1 MTTMDYKYIEQ
12 LLQRYWDCAA
22 TVEEERVLRAFFSQ
36 EGIPAGL
43 RRYRVLFGYAEE
55 QSHIGLGD
63 DFDRRVLAAIG
74 EEHAA
79 AEEAEK
85 TAGEKTPAFV
95 VEAHRITLAS
105 RLRPLFRAAAAVSI
119 VTLLGLAAQHSFGI
133 SGDGATDGWDYNQA
147 AYKDSYQDPEKAY
160 EAGMKALNM
169 FKQGPKTAVADS
181 AAGKSAP
188 KVAAED

>member
-1 MTTMDYKYIEQ
+1 MRTMDYKYIEQ
-12 LLQRYWDCAA
+12 LLQRYWDCE
-22 TVEEERVLRAFFSQ
+22 TSVEEERVLRAFFSQ
-36 EGIPAGL
+36 EDIPAGL
-43 RRYRVLFGYAEE
+43 RRYRTLFGYAEE
-55 QSHIGLGD
+55 QSHIGLGA
-63 DFDRRVLAAIG
+63 DFDSRVLAAIG
-74 EEHAA
+74 EDTAA
-79 AEEAEK
+79 KESGETATEEK
-85 TAGEKTPAFV
+85 KPAFV

-119 VTLLGLAAQHSFGI
+119 VTLLGLAAQHSFGT
-133 SGDGATDGWDYNQA
+133 SGDGVSDGWDYNQA

-188 KVAAED
+188 KAATED